1 MGSQAESQMRHMLD
15 RFDRKTLV
23 LVALGIA
30 AVLLAAAGLFALTR
44 GPGGTKAAG
53 SGSATASLG
62 PYRGLGTWVDL
73 YDTSAWKDPK
83 AAVADMA
90 AHGVRTIFV
99 ETANSSSST
108 GLVHP
113 SALATFIVEAH
124 ARHMY
129 VVAWYLPDL
138 RPGPLDFDRVTQA
151 IDFTS
156 ADGQKFDSFALDI
169 ESTVVK
175 SESARNQELAALSA
189 RIRGRV
195 GAGYALGAIIPSPVG
210 LAGAKSHWRGF
221 PYAPLARTYDVFL
234 PMHYYTFDIRT
245 AKATYTSTLANMR
258 LLRAQPG
265 CAATPVHM
273 IGGISGPSS
282 TAQVHQFVRAVRET
296 GCIGASLYGWA
307 GTSAAAWK
315 ELAALTSPGR

>member
-1 MGSQAESQMRHMLD
+1 MRHTLD

-23 LVALGIA
+23 RIALGTA
-30 AVLLAAAGLFALTR
+30 AVLLVAVGLFALAR
-44 GPGGTKAAG
+44 GTSGTSAVG
-53 SGSATASLG
+53 PDSATASLG
-62 PYRGLGTWVDL
+62 PYRGLATWVDL
-73 YDTSAWKDPK
+73 YDARAWKDPE

-90 AHGVRTIFV
+90 THGVRAIFV
-99 ETANSSSST
+99 ETANSSSSS

-113 SALATFIVEAH
+113 GALATFIVEAH

-138 RPGPLDFDRVTQA
+138 RPGTLDFDRVMQA
-151 IDFTS
+151 IDFAS
-156 ADGQKFDSFALDI
+156 DDGQKFDSFALDI
-169 ESTVVK
+169 ESTAVK

-189 RIRGRV
+189 QIRSRV

-221 PYAPLARTYDVFL
+221 PYAMLARTYDVFL
-234 PMHYYTFDIRT
+234 PMHYYTFDIHT

-258 LLRAQPG
+258 VLRAQPG

-296 GCIGASLYGWA
+296 ACIGASLYGWT
-307 GTSAAAWK
+307 GTKAAAWR
-315 ELAALTSPGR
+315 ELAAIETSATP